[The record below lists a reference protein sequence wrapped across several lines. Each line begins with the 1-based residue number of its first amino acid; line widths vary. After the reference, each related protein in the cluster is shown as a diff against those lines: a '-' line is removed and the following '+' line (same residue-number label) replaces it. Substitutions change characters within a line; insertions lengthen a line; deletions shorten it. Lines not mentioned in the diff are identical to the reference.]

1 MAGKAVIFSAPSGSG
16 KTTIVR
22 YLLDKFQE
30 LQFSIS
36 ATTRA
41 ARGYEVD
48 GRDYYFLSWQ
58 VFESKIQ
65 NEEFL
70 EWEEVYAGVKYGT
83 LKSEVTRI
91 WNQKQSVIF
100 DVDVEG
106 GARLKR
112 KLGSSA
118 LAIFVKVPDLDTL
131 RNRLKT
137 RRTESDESLEARVAK
152 ASQEMSYERKFDVT
166 IINDN
171 LDDALAEAESIVGK
185 FLAK

>member
-36 ATTRA
+36 ATTRV

-48 GRDYYFLSWQ
+48 GRDYYFLSWE

-91 WNQKQSVIF
+91 WNRKQSVIF

-118 LAIFVKVPDLDTL
+118 LAIFVKVPDMETL
-131 RNRLKT
+131 RNRLKS

-152 ASQEMSYERKFDVT
+152 ASQEMSYESKFDVT